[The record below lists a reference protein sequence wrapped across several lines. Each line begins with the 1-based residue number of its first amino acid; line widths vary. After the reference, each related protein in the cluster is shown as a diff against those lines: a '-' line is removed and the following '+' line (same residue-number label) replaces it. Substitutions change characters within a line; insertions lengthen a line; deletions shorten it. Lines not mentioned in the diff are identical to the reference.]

1 MDRAAL
7 GRKMAKIVILGGVLD
22 PPKRGHF
29 GGVFGGIP
37 GGYISCQNIKIDNFD
52 EKHKNTPPIIKSCHR
67 VCDKYVD
74 TVSVGGVS
82 DKIL

>member
-7 GRKMAKIVILGGVLD
+7 GRKMAKIVILGGVFD

-37 GGYISCQNIKIDNFD
+37 GGILHAKTSKLTILMKNIKIP
-52 EKHKNTPPIIKSCHR
+52 PPIIKSCHR

-82 DKIL
+82 D